1 MNMTNKTDQ
10 RGKAPSQML
19 NKLRAAVLGANDGIV
34 STASL
39 IFGVAGATNNTNAIV
54 TAGIAG
60 LAAGALS
67 MGVGEYVSV
76 STQRDTERAYIAR
89 ERRELRTDPA
99 GELKELAGL
108 YEAKGISP
116 KTARKVAEELTAHDA
131 VRAHLDAELNLDE
144 EDLTNPMHAA
154 VASSVSFTAGALVP
168 LLTAVLVPGQWRI
181 WATVLA
187 VGVAL
192 TLTGY
197 FSATIGS
204 ASRRQAIIRVV
215 LGGLLAMA
223 VTYGIG
229 RLFGVAIG

>member
-1 MNMTNKTDQ
+1 MANEVKKG
-10 RGKAPSQML
+10 GKASTQML
-19 NKLRAAVLGANDGIV
+19 NKLRAGVLGANDGIV

-39 IFGVAGATNNTNAIV
+39 IFGVAGATSDPKAIV

-89 ERRELRTDPA
+89 EKKLLKKEPEEQLR
-99 GELKELAGL
+99 ELAGI
-108 YEAKGISP
+108 YASKGLSA
-116 KTARKVAEELTAHDA
+116 KTAQTVAEEFSVIDPIK
-131 VRAHLDAELNLDE
+131 AHLDAELNLDE

-168 LLTAVLVPGQWRI
+168 LLTAVLVPAQWRI
-181 WATVLA
+181 WATVFA
-187 VGVAL
+187 VTLAL

-204 ASRRQAIIRVV
+204 ASRRRAVLRVV
-215 LGGLLAMA
+215 AGGLLAMA

-229 RLFGVAIG
+229 RLFGVAVG

>member
-1 MNMTNKTDQ
+1 
-10 RGKAPSQML
+10 ML
-19 NKLRAAVLGANDGIV
+19 NKLRAGVLGANDGIV

-39 IFGVAGATNNTNAIV
+39 IFGVAGATNDAKAII

-89 ERRELRTDPA
+89 EKRLLKKEPEEQLRELTA
-99 GELKELAGL
+99 I
-108 YEAKGISP
+108 YEAKGLSP
-116 KTARKVAEELTAHDA
+116 TTALSVAQEFSAIDPIK
-131 VRAHLDAELNLDE
+131 AHLDVELNLDE

-168 LLTAVLVPGQWRI
+168 LLTAVLVPAQWRI
-181 WATVLA
+181 GATVLA
-187 VGVAL
+187 VAIAL

-197 FSATIGS
+197 FSATIGT
-204 ASRRQAIIRVV
+204 ASRRRAIFRVV

-229 RLFGVAIG
+229 RLFGVAVG

>member
-1 MNMTNKTDQ
+1 MSVNKQ
-10 RGKAPSQML
+10 SHSAML

-34 STASL
+34 STACL
-39 IFGVAGATNNTNAIV
+39 IFGVAGATSDTKAIV

-89 ERRELRTDPA
+89 EKKELHTDPE
-99 GELKELAGL
+99 GELEELAGL
-108 YEAKGISP
+108 YQAKGISEQ
-116 KTARKVAEELTAHDA
+116 TARKVAEELTARDA
-131 VRAHLDAELNLDE
+131 VQAHLDAELKLDE
-144 EDLTNPMHAA
+144 EELTNPTHAA

-168 LLTAVLVPGQWRI
+168 LLTAVFVPEEWRI

-187 VGVAL
+187 VAVAL

-204 ASRRQAIIRVV
+204 ASRRRAVLRVV
-215 LGGLLAMA
+215 LGGLFAMA

-229 RLFGVAIG
+229 RLFGVAVG